1 MSCKH
6 FQYKSILKA
15 LQACNVM
22 QVFYAVD
29 SKTLTTKG
37 LFEKPLSNKT
47 KIHYIFVQFIKQI
60 KAKNNAPN

>member
-1 MSCKH
+1 
-6 FQYKSILKA
+6 
-15 LQACNVM
+15 M

-60 KAKNNAPN
+60 KAKNNAPY